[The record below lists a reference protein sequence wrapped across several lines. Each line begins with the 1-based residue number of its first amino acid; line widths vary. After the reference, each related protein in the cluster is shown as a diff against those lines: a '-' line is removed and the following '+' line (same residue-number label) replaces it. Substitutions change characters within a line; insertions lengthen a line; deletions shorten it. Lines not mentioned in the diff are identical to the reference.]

1 MVLKAIIHKFTPTTR
16 PKEDMLSPLVC
27 MKSVMVLPSTGESS
41 RDAKSDTCANCI
53 PKENKLSIMGV
64 KKQLSLKTIYA

>member
-1 MVLKAIIHKFTPTTR
+1 
-16 PKEDMLSPLVC
+16 

-41 RDAKSDTCANCI
+41 RDAKSDTSTNCI

>member
-1 MVLKAIIHKFTPTTR
+1 
-16 PKEDMLSPLVC
+16 

-64 KKQLSLKTIYA
+64 QKQLSLKTIYA